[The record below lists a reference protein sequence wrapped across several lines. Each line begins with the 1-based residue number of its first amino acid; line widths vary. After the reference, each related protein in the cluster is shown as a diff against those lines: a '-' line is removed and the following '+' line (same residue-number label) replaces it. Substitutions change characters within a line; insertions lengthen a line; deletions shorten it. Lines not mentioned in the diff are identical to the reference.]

1 MTERRYTAVPRALC
15 FILKDDDVLLLR
27 GAPTKRLWAN
37 RLNGVGGHVEADE
50 SIEAAALREITEE
63 TGLTVRNLRL
73 RGVLNQPPNPALG
86 TGDANTGVLLC
97 IFTAEA
103 AGGTL
108 TPSAEGTLAWYPQ
121 RLFTDDALPELLP
134 DLMEDLRI
142 LLPRALAAEQPFCS

>member
-1 MTERRYTAVPRALC
+1 MAERRYTAAPRTLC
-15 FILKDDDVLLLR
+15 FIVRGDDILLLR

-73 RGVLNQPPNPALG
+73 RGVLNQPPNPILG
-86 TGDANTGVLLC
+86 AGDANTGVLLC

-108 TPSAEGTLAWYPQ
+108 TPSAEGTLAWYPR
-121 RLFTDDALPELLP
+121 RLFTDNALPELLP

-142 LLPRALAAEQPFCS
+142 LLPRALAAEEPFCS